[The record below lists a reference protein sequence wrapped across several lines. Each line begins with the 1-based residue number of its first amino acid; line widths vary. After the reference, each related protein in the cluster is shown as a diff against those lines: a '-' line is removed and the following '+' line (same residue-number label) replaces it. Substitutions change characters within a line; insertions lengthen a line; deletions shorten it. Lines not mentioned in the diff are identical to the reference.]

1 MVDLVAIVT
10 QFISLCM
17 SVPLGTSGEPGVL
30 PRTLDVIFNSIK
42 GHHFESLYIKPKF
55 HSEAT
60 YLNDTEQENELAI
73 KETLLKVNHL
83 SHTFNI
89 TYYSMINQ
97 SLAILVVVSK
107 LLVNYVASS

>member
-1 MVDLVAIVT
+1 MELLTLERLIQSQVRCTVINHDIVMVDLVAIVT

-89 TYYSMINQ
+89 T
-97 SLAILVVVSK
+97 
-107 LLVNYVASS
+107 

>member
-1 MVDLVAIVT
+1 MELLTLERLIQSQVRCTVINRHIVMVDLVAMVT

-17 SVPLGTSGEPGVL
+17 SVHLGTSGEPGVL

-83 SHTFNI
+83 SHTVNI
-89 TYYSMINQ
+89 T
-97 SLAILVVVSK
+97 
-107 LLVNYVASS
+107 